1 MKIHPPLLTAIAQ
14 CLEQIFAE
22 GYYADKVIERA
33 FKANKKWGVRD
44 RKFIAENVYEI
55 VRWWR
60 FIWVVIDEPVDLS
73 EYALKKLALT
83 YFYISKKELE
93 VNAFVDAFRLDERK
107 IKNIIENK
115 NFTDAETHSVTEWLY
130 DLGKKELGNRWNP
143 ILEALNLQAPVI
155 IRTNTLRTTPEA
167 LKAKLIAE
175 EFEVQTLKNPPGALK
190 LLHRKNIF
198 LSEAFKLGHFEIQDG
213 SSQMIAPLLD
223 LKPGLRVIDACAGAG
238 GKTLHAAALMKNKG
252 RIIAL
257 DIHEKKL
264 AELKKRSA
272 RAGCDVI
279 EMKLIEGSKTI
290 KRLEA
295 TADRLL
301 LDVPC
306 SGLGA
311 LRRNPDSK
319 WKLSLERVEE
329 LRQIQA
335 DILQTYTPMVKPGGL
350 VLYATCSIL
359 PSENELQV
367 KNFLAN
373 NKNYK
378 LESEKHFW
386 PGEND
391 FDGFYAA
398 QIRRLT

>member
-1 MKIHPPLLTAIAQ
+1 MKIHPPLLNAVAS
-14 CLEQIFAE
+14 CLYQIFEE

-60 FIWVVIDEPVDLS
+60 FIWTVMDEPVTLN
-73 EYALKKLALT
+73 EYSLKRCVIT
-83 YFYISKKELE
+83 YLYISEKELE
-93 VNAFVDAFRLDERK
+93 INAYVEAFRLDEAK

-115 NFTDAETHSVTEWLY
+115 NFTDAETHSVPEWLY
-130 DLGKKELGNRWNP
+130 NLGKKELGTRWNHT
-143 ILEALNLQAPVI
+143 LEALNVKAPVI
-155 IRTNTLRTTPEA
+155 LRTNTLKTTPEA
-167 LKAKLIAE
+167 LRTKLNQEGFECEILKA
-175 EFEVQTLKNPPGALK
+175 PPGALR
-190 LLHRKNIF
+190 LIQRKNIF

-213 SSQMIAPLLD
+213 ASQMIAPLLE
-223 LKPGLRVIDACAGAG
+223 LAPGLRVIDACAGAG
-238 GKTLHAAALMKNKG
+238 GKTLHSAALMKNKG

-257 DIHEKKL
+257 DIHDKKL

-272 RAGCDVI
+272 RAGCDII

-290 KRLEA
+290 KRLEKN
-295 TADRLL
+295 ADRLL

-319 WKLSLERVEE
+319 WKLTEERIEE

-335 DILQTYTPMVKPGGL
+335 DILQTYSVMLKPGGL
-350 VLYATCSIL
+350 MLYATCSIL
-359 PSENELQV
+359 PSENEDQV

-373 NKNYK
+373 NKNFK
-378 LESEKHFW
+378 LIADKHFW
-386 PGEND
+386 PGESD

-398 QIRRLT
+398 QIRRES